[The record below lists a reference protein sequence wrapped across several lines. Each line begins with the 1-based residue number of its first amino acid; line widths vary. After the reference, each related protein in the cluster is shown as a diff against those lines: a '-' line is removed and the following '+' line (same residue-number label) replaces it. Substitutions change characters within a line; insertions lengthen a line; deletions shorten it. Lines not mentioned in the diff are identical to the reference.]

1 MTVGCCIRTLK
12 RLPVPPQAQPGFF
25 QTLPRVTTRAWLQP
39 ARRRPGMRTASRAW
53 LLASLLLSGFG
64 AGARD
69 DISPLLAQRIDE
81 FAAND
86 RLELQGEPLL
96 ARSVLVPFYRK
107 RDFAPAWTDP
117 ARVDELLA
125 LLEAADTH
133 GLEPRDYLLATLRA
147 MRAQPATPALTADM
161 DLLLTE
167 ALVRYGYHQ
176 TFGKVNP
183 QRMEPTWNFR
193 RALRPGQT
201 PSATLEA
208 ALAAPSLAVFGRE
221 HLNRSV
227 VYRRLQQALADH
239 RVLAGRGGWPAVG
252 PGPTL
257 RPGERDARVAQLR
270 QRLLAS
276 GDLPQPPDAGPVPP
290 DGALFDDD
298 LADAVRHFQRRH
310 GLDVDGVV
318 GAQTLAAL
326 NVPVDVRIDQL
337 RLSLERFRWVKDEAI
352 GSYLL
357 VNIAGPE
364 IFLVQDNEVT
374 WRRRAVVGRL
384 LRQTPVFRGSM
395 TYLELNPTWT
405 VPPTILRED
414 ILPRVRRDPGYLAAE
429 NITLLDR
436 EGRRVDPYSVDW
448 PNLRAVPYTFRQE
461 PGPRNALGQ
470 VKFMFPNEHFV
481 FIHDTPS
488 RELFRRADRL
498 ISSGCI
504 RIEDPLS
511 LAEILLGNPGRWN
524 EQTLKAAIATGRT
537 QQLRLPEPW
546 PVLILYWT
554 AEPDDEG
561 GVRFLR
567 DVYNRD
573 ARVLAALD
581 GEVTI
586 ELPEEG

>member
-1 MTVGCCIRTLK
+1 MIDGCCIRTLT

-25 QTLPRVTTRAWLQP
+25 QSLRGLATRA
-39 ARRRPGMRTASRAW
+39 RRGDGRRGAGLRSTSHALV
-53 LLASLLLSGFG
+53 LLALLAGSG
-64 AGARD
+64 AAVAAD
-69 DISPLLAQRIDE
+69 AVSQLIAQRIDA
-81 FAAND
+81 FAASD
-86 RLELQGEPLL
+86 RLELHGEALL
-96 ARSVLVPFYRK
+96 ARSVLVPFYRQ
-107 RDFAPAWTDP
+107 RGHAPAWTDP

-125 LLEAADTH
+125 LLAAADTH
-133 GLEPRDYLLATLRA
+133 GLEPRDYLLPTLHALRA
-147 MRAQPATPALTADM
+147 RADSPALAADL

-201 PSATLEA
+201 PAATLEA
-208 ALAAPSLAVFGRE
+208 ALSAPSLAAFGRE

-227 VYRRLQQALADH
+227 VYRQLQQALAAH
-239 RVLAGRGGWPAVG
+239 RALAGRGGWPALE

-257 RPGERDARVAQLR
+257 RPGERSDRIGALR
-270 QRLLAS
+270 ERLLAS
-276 GDLPQPPDAGPVPP
+276 GDIDDPATADPE
-290 DGALFDDD
+290 LFDES
-298 LADAVRHFQRRH
+298 LAEGVRHFQRRH
-310 GLDVDGVV
+310 GLDADGVV

-326 NVPVDVRIDQL
+326 NVPVAQRIDQL

-364 IFLVQDNEVT
+364 IFLVQDNRVT
-374 WRRRAVVGRL
+374 WRSRAVVGRL

-395 TYLELNPTWT
+395 TWLELNPTWT

-461 PGPRNALGQ
+461 PGPRNALGEI
-470 VKFMFPNEHFV
+470 KFMFPNEHFV

-511 LAEILLGNPGRWN
+511 LAEVLLGDPQRWN
-524 EQTLKAAIATGRT
+524 QQSLRAAIATGRT
-537 QQLRLPEPW
+537 RQLRLPEPW

-554 AEPDDEG
+554 AELDEG
-561 GVRFLR
+561 GDVRFLR

-586 ELPEEG
+586 ELPGEE

>member
-1 MTVGCCIRTLK
+1 M
-12 RLPVPPQAQPGFF
+12 
-25 QTLPRVTTRAWLQP
+25 TTRSRP
-39 ARRRPGMRTASRAW
+39 AEPRRRPALRTASRLLIPFCL
-53 LLASLLLSGFG
+53 LLAGPG
-64 AGARD
+64 AGAQD
-69 DISPLLAQRIDE
+69 DAGVLIAQRIDE
-81 FAAND
+81 FAANE
-86 RLELQGEPLL
+86 RLELHGEPLR

-117 ARVDELLA
+117 VRIDELLM
-125 LLEAADTH
+125 LLDGAGSH
-133 GLEPRDYLLATLRA
+133 GLDPGDYLVATLREL
-147 MRAQPATPALTADM
+147 RARPSTPTLAADL

-193 RALRPGQT
+193 RALKPGQT

-208 ALAAPSLAVFGRE
+208 ALAAPSLTVFGRE

-239 RVLAGRGGWPAVG
+239 RALAEQGGWPGVE

-257 RPGERDARVAQLR
+257 RPGERDTRIPGLR

-276 GDLPQPPDAGPVPP
+276 GDLAGPAVGE
-290 DGALFDDD
+290 DLEWFDEAL
-298 LADAVRHFQRRH
+298 AEAVRGFQRRH
-310 GLDVDGVV
+310 GLDADGVV

-326 NVPVDVRIDQL
+326 NVPVETRIDQL

-364 IFLVQDNEVT
+364 IFLVQDNRVT

-395 TYLELNPTWT
+395 TYLEVNPTWT

-414 ILPRVRRDPGYLAAE
+414 ILPRVRRDPGYLMAE

-436 EGRRVDPYSVDW
+436 DGRRVDPYSIDW
-448 PNLRAVPYTFRQE
+448 PGLRSVPYIFRQE

-470 VKFMFPNEHFV
+470 IKFMFPNEHFV

-524 EQTLKAAIATGRT
+524 QQSLQAAIATGRT

-554 AEPDDEG
+554 AELDDEG

-567 DVYNRD
+567 DVYSRD

-586 ELPEEG
+586 ELPGE

>member
-1 MTVGCCIRTLK
+1 MIDGCCIRTLK

-25 QTLPRVTTRAWLQP
+25 QSLPAVATRAWRGNVRHLTGS
-39 ARRRPGMRTASRAW
+39 RPASRALSTFCL
-53 LLASLLLSGFG
+53 LLAGFTASAEDTVG
-64 AGARD
+64 QL
-69 DISPLLAQRIDE
+69 IAQRIDE

-86 RLELQGEPLL
+86 RLQLQGEPLL

-107 RDFAPAWTDP
+107 RDFAPAWKDP
-117 ARVDELLA
+117 ARIDELL
-125 LLEAADTH
+125 LLLDAADTH
-133 GLEPRDYLLATLRA
+133 GLEPRDYLVETLRA
-147 MRAQPATPALTADM
+147 LRGQPATAALTADL

-193 RALRPGQT
+193 RALKPGQT

-208 ALAAPSLAVFGRE
+208 ALAAPSLAVFGRD
-221 HLNRSV
+221 HLDRSV
-227 VYRRLQQALADH
+227 IYRRLQQALARH
-239 RVLAGRGGWPAVG
+239 RLLAEQGGWPAVD

-257 RPGERDARVAQLR
+257 RPGERDARVAGLR
-270 QRLLAS
+270 QRLLA
-276 GDLPQPPDAGPVPP
+276 GPGLTPEAATDP
-290 DGALFDDD
+290 ELFDES
-298 LADAVRHFQRRH
+298 LADAVRSFQRRH
-310 GLDVDGVV
+310 GLDADGIV

-326 NVPVDVRIDQL
+326 NVPVESRIDQL

-364 IFLVQDNEVT
+364 IFLVQDNRIT

-384 LRQTPVFRGSM
+384 LRQTPIFRGSM
-395 TYLELNPTWT
+395 TYLEINPTWT

-436 EGRRVDPYSVDW
+436 DGRRVDPYSVDW
-448 PNLRAVPYTFRQE
+448 PSLRAVPYTFRQE

-470 VKFMFPNEHFV
+470 IKFMFPNEHFV

-511 LAEILLGNPGRWN
+511 LAEILLGNPARWN
-524 EQTLKAAIATGRT
+524 QQSLQAAIATGRT

-561 GVRFLR
+561 GIRFLR
-567 DVYNRD
+567 DVYSRD
-573 ARVLAALD
+573 ARLLAALD

-586 ELPEEG
+586 ELPAEE